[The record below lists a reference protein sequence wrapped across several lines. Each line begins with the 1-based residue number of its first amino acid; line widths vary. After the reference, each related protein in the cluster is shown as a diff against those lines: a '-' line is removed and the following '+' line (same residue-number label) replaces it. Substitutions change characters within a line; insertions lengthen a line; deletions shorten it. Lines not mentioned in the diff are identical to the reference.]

1 MIKNINLTILFSLI
15 FSINILANSEY
26 KFNYELII
34 DNKKAGNLE
43 FICIKDKNNIYKY
56 ITKLNMK
63 YKYMFMDYEYK
74 YKQEAYVKNGALQSL
89 VVYEKDDNEVKK
101 VKAKRDGDFLVYTNG
116 IKIDMTKIDYLPFD
130 YKSKSYENKI
140 NDKNF
145 TLRTF
150 DPLSGETYMEKN
162 HILDDSNND
171 LIKIKT
177 IGYKNNSEEK
187 TILKDGTLI
196 NLKNEF
202 FEANLI
208 K

>member
-1 MIKNINLTILFSLI
+1 MKNYFKIFCSLI
-15 FSINILANSEY
+15 FAINVLANSEY

-34 DNKKAGNLE
+34 DDKKAGFLE
-43 FICIKDKNNIYKY
+43 LLCIKDKNNIYKY
-56 ITKLNMK
+56 ITQLNMK

-74 YKQEAYVKNGALQSL
+74 YKQEAYVKNGVLQSL
-89 VVYEKDDNEVKK
+89 LVYEKDDDKIKK
-101 VKAKRDGDFLVYTNG
+101 VKAKIDGDFLVYTNG
-116 IKIDMTKIDYLPFD
+116 IKVDMTKIDYLPFD

-140 NDKNF
+140 TDKNF
-145 TLRTF
+145 TLKTF

-162 HILDDSNND
+162 YISDESNND

-187 TILKDGTLI
+187 TLLKDGTLI
-196 NLKNEF
+196 NLKNKF

>member
-1 MIKNINLTILFSLI
+1 MIKNINLTILFNLI
-15 FSINILANSEY
+15 FTISILANSEY
-26 KFNYELII
+26 RFNYELII

-43 FICIKDKNNIYKY
+43 FVCIKDKSNIYKY

-63 YKYMFMDYEYK
+63 YKYIFMDYEYK
-74 YKQEAYVKNGALQSL
+74 YKQEAYVKNGVLLSI
-89 VVYEKDDNEVKK
+89 VVYEKDDDKVKK
-101 VKAKRDGDFLVYTNG
+101 VKAKRDGDFLIYTNG
-116 IKIDMTKIDYLPFD
+116 KKIDMTQIDYLPFD

-140 NDKNF
+140 TDKNF
-145 TLRTF
+145 TLKTF

-162 HILDDSNND
+162 HISEDSNSD

-187 TILKDGTLI
+187 ILLKDGTLI
-196 NLKNEF
+196 NLKNKF